1 MEGAG
6 VMTVLR
12 IAAIVAAGF
21 ALAGC
26 GADGEPV
33 QPTASV
39 GVGVGSSG
47 THVGGGIGFRR
58 GGFGLYLG
66 V

>member
-1 MEGAG
+1 MSI
-6 VMTVLR
+6 LR
-12 IAAIVAAGF
+12 IALIVAAGF
-21 ALAGC
+21 ALAAC

-47 THVGGGIGFRR
+47 TYVGGGVGLRR
-58 GGFGLYLG
+58 GGLGIYLG

>member
-1 MEGAG
+1 MFF
-6 VMTVLR
+6 LR
-12 IAAIVAAGF
+12 IAVIVATGF

-33 QPTASV
+33 QPTASL

-47 THVGGGIGFRR
+47 THVGGGVGLRR
-58 GGFGLYLG
+58 GGLGIYLG